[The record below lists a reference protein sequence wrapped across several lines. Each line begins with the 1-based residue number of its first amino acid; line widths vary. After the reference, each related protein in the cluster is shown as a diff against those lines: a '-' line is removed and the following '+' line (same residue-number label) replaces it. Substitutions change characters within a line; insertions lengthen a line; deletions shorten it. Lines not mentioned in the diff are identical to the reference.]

1 MAYTLT
7 DVLHHHGIPGTG
19 DTLTDNA
26 REAGLIWACHG
37 CGSVAGINPL
47 TVAPGEVEVAR
58 KGTRDA
64 IDFDVFECCEGADLT
79 VF

>member
-7 DVLHHHGIPGTG
+7 DVLHHHNIAGTG

-37 CGSVAGINPL
+37 CGSVAGIDPL

-58 KGTRDA
+58 VGTRDA
-64 IDFDVFECCEGADLT
+64 IDFDAFDCCPDEKMT